1 MKTTS
6 NLTKYPDILTRVLTA
21 TLGALIIVMAIVYG
35 QWSYFAVFLII
46 ATLAQ
51 REFYRI
57 VKTPGARPLKNWGTM
72 LGVFLVSCSFLTIS
86 GELTLDW
93 LVIFIPLGMITFIFK
108 LFEKN
113 ETKPFL
119 GTAYTWL
126 GIIYV
131 ALPFSMLHFV
141 GFALGY
147 YDFQLVLG
155 CLLLHWAHDV
165 GAYFVGIRY
174 GRTKLFERLSPNK
187 SWEGSA
193 GGAFLTLLVVFVG
206 SFWADSLELW
216 EWIVIG
222 VLVVV
227 AGTLGDLVESQL
239 KRSLAIKD
247 SGRSIP
253 GHGGFLDRFDGLLI
267 STPFIAVFL
276 KFLAT

>member
-1 MKTTS
+1 MS
-6 NLTKYPDILTRVLTA
+6 KYPDILTRVLTA
-21 TLGALIIVMAIVYG
+21 TAGALILVLAIIYG
-35 QWSYFAVFLII
+35 QWSYFVVFLII

-57 VKTPGARPLKNWGTM
+57 VKNPGARPLKNWGSF
-72 LGVFLVSCSFLTIS
+72 LGVFLVSCSFLSIS
-86 GELTLDW
+86 KQLDPDW
-93 LVIFIPLGMITFIFK
+93 LLIFIPLGMITFIFK
-108 LFEKN
+108 LFQKN
-113 ETKPFL
+113 EPKPFL

-131 ALPFSMLHFV
+131 ALPFSMLHIV
-141 GFALGY
+141 GFARGA

-165 GAYFVGIRY
+165 GAYFVGVRY
-174 GRTKLFERLSPNK
+174 GRTKLFERLSPKK

-193 GGAFLTLLVVFVG
+193 GGALLTMTVVFIG
-206 SFWADSLELW
+206 SFWADSLKLW
-216 EWIVIG
+216 EWMFIG
-222 VLVVV
+222 ILVVV

-239 KRSLAIKD
+239 KRSLDIKD

-267 STPFIAVFL
+267 STPFIAAFL
-276 KFLAT
+276 RFIAV

>member
-1 MKTTS
+1 MS
-6 NLTKYPDILTRVLTA
+6 KYPDILPRVLTA
-21 TLGALIIVMAIVYG
+21 TAGALIIVLSILYG
-35 QWSYFAVFLII
+35 QWSYFVVFLII

-57 VKTPGARPLKNWGTM
+57 VRSPGAKPLRTWGTL
-72 LGVFLVSCSFLTIS
+72 LGIFLMTGTFLSASKTINH
-86 GELTLDW
+86 EW
-93 LVIFIPLGMITFIFK
+93 FFAFVPLGMIIFIVK
-108 LFEKN
+108 LFQKH

-119 GTAYTWL
+119 GTSYTWL

-131 ALPFSMLHFV
+131 ALPFSMLHYV
-141 GFALGY
+141 AFARET

-165 GAYFVGIRY
+165 GAYFVGVRF
-174 GRTKLFERLSPNK
+174 GRTKLFERLSPKK

-206 SFWADSLELW
+206 SFWADSLKLW
-216 EWIVIG
+216 EWTVIG
-222 VLVVV
+222 ILVVV

-247 SGRSIP
+247 SGHSIP

-267 STPFIAVFL
+267 STPFVAAFLHWIAI
-276 KFLAT
+276 

>member
-1 MKTTS
+1 MS
-6 NLTKYPDILTRVLTA
+6 RYPDILARVLTA
-21 TLGALIIVMAIVYG
+21 TLGAVVIILGIVKG
-35 QWSYFAVFLII
+35 QWSYFVVFLII

-57 VKTPGARPLKNWGTM
+57 VKTPGARPLKNWGTLM
-72 LGVFLVSCSFLTIS
+72 GVMVFSCSFFSIS
-86 GELTLDW
+86 GLMTLDW
-93 LVIFIPLGMITFIFK
+93 LLIFVSLGVATFIFK
-108 LFEKN
+108 LFQKDE
-113 ETKPFL
+113 EQPFL

-131 ALPFSMLHFV
+131 ALPFSVLHFI
-141 GFALGY
+141 GFAKGS

-165 GAYFVGIRY
+165 GAYFIGVRY
-174 GRTKLFERLSPNK
+174 GKTKLFERLSPKK
-187 SWEGSA
+187 SWEGSL
-193 GGAFLTLLVVFVG
+193 GGALFTILVIMIG
-206 SFWADSLELW
+206 SVWADSLELW
-216 EWIVIG
+216 EWLVIG
-222 VLVVV
+222 GLVIV

-267 STPFIAVFL
+267 STPFIAAFL
-276 KFLAT
+276 KFFVT